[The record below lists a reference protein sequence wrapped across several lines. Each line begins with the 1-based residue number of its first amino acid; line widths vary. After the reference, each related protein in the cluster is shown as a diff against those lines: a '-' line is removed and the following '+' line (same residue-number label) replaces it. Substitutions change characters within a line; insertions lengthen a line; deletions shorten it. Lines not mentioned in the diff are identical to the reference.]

1 MKKKIIAVCFLAA
14 FTMSLTV
21 GCSSKPES
29 APPENQNQEG
39 QPENEDTSI
48 LDYDKIVV
56 GMDDTFAPM
65 GFRDENGELT
75 GLDVELAK
83 EASDLIGIPFE
94 LQPIDWSMK
103 ETELSNGNIDLI
115 WNGYSITEERKEKVQ
130 FSNPYLENKMVVV
143 TLADSEIATLADLA
157 EKTVAVQ
164 AESSALDAID
174 SKPEIRNT
182 FGELATL
189 STNDDCLRDLEAG
202 RSHAVVGD
210 EVLIRYYIAQK
221 GEEKYKILEENFG
234 EEEYAVGGRKED
246 NALINAVNDAFD
258 TMKENGKAAE
268 ISTKWFGSDIIK

>member
-29 APPENQNQEG
+29 VPPENQNQEG

-143 TLADSEIATLADLA
+143 TLADSEITTLADLA

-221 GEEKYKILEENFG
+221 GEEKYKILEEHFG

-246 NALINAVNDAFD
+246 DALINAVNDAFD